1 MIIAAV
7 VLLLVTALTTPIW
20 SLATRKRRREAPEA
34 VVRRLD
40 VIGAVVLLVPAAV
53 AAALAAAAGPATGF
67 LASAVPV
74 VAALAAAA
82 GPATGFLASA
92 VPVVAALA
100 AVTGGGP
107 VVRTVLVAGGVG
119 VRPDTGSDAPGAPD
133 HEPGNDADTPDST
146 ENPGPGPAGT
156 GEGGPLRGGRVIGYL
171 ERLAVVTTLMAGWP
185 EGLAIILAVK
195 SLARYPELRAP
206 HAAEQFIM
214 GTFASVMWAVGMA
227 GIEHLLTH

>member
-1 MIIAAV
+1 MTTAAIT
-7 VLLLVTALTTPIW
+7 LLLLTALATPTW
-20 SLATRKRRREAPEA
+20 ALATRKKRNHAPVS

-40 VIGAVVLLVPAAV
+40 VIGAVVLLVLAGVTAVLAAV
-53 AAALAAAAGPATGF
+53 AA
-67 LASAVPV
+67 
-74 VAALAAAA
+74 
-82 GPATGFLASA
+82 PATGFLASA

-119 VRPDTGSDAPGAPD
+119 QRTGPEPDPEGSPDDGTGDDTDAPDSPAPAPTD
-133 HEPGNDADTPDST
+133 
-146 ENPGPGPAGT
+146 PA
-156 GEGGPLRGGRVIGYL
+156 EAGPLGGGRVIGYL

-227 GIEHLLTH
+227 GVEHLIR

>member
-1 MIIAAV
+1 MTTAAIT
-7 VLLLVTALTTPIW
+7 LLLLTALATPTW
-20 SLATRKRRREAPEA
+20 ALATRKKRNHAPVS

-40 VIGAVVLLVPAAV
+40 VIGAVVLLVLAGLTAVLAAV
-53 AAALAAAAGPATGF
+53 AA
-67 LASAVPV
+67 
-74 VAALAAAA
+74 
-82 GPATGFLASA
+82 PATGFLASA

-119 VRPDTGSDAPGAPD
+119 QRT
-133 HEPGNDADTPDST
+133 
-146 ENPGPGPAGT
+146 GPGPDP
-156 GEGGPLRGGRVIGYL
+156 EGSPDDGSGDDTDAPDSPAPAPADPADPAEAGPLRGGRVIGYL

-227 GIEHLLTH
+227 GVEHLIR

>member
-1 MIIAAV
+1 MTTAAIT
-7 VLLLVTALTTPIW
+7 LLLLTALATPTW
-20 SLATRKRRREAPEA
+20 ALATRKKRNHAPVS

-40 VIGAVVLLVPAAV
+40 VIGAVVLLVLAGVTAVLAAV
-53 AAALAAAAGPATGF
+53 AAPA
-67 LASAVPV
+67 S
-74 VAALAAAA
+74 
-82 GPATGFLASA
+82 GFLASA

-119 VRPDTGSDAPGAPD
+119 QRPGPGPDPEGSPDDGTGDDT
-133 HEPGNDADTPDST
+133 DTPDSPAPAPTDPT
-146 ENPGPGPAGT
+146 EA
-156 GEGGPLRGGRVIGYL
+156 GPLRGGRVIGYL

-227 GIEHLLTH
+227 GVEHLIR

>member
-1 MIIAAV
+1 MTTAAII
-7 VLLLVTALTTPIW
+7 LLLLTALTTPIW
-20 SLATRKRRREAPEA
+20 ALATRHRRRQAPVA
-34 VVRRLD
+34 VARRLD
-40 VIGAVVLLVPAAV
+40 VIGAVVLLALAAV
-53 AAALAAAAGPATGF
+53 AAVLAA
-67 LASAVPV
+67 V
-74 VAALAAAA
+74 A

-119 VRPDTGSDAPGAPD
+119 VRTGRGPDTPGND
-133 HEPGNDADTPDST
+133 EQPGNDAETPDAP
-146 ENPGPGPAGT
+146 EHPAPDSAADA
-156 GEGGPLRGGRVIGYL
+156 GPLRGGRVIGYL

-227 GIEHLLTH
+227 GVEHLVIR

>member
-1 MIIAAV
+1 MTTAAIT
-7 VLLLVTALTTPIW
+7 LLLLTALATPTW
-20 SLATRKRRREAPEA
+20 ALATRKKRNHAPVS

-40 VIGAVVLLVPAAV
+40 VIGAVVLLVLAGVTAVLAAV
-53 AAALAAAAGPATGF
+53 AAPA
-67 LASAVPV
+67 S
-74 VAALAAAA
+74 
-82 GPATGFLASA
+82 GFLASA

-119 VRPDTGSDAPGAPD
+119 QRPGPGPDPEGSPDDGTGDDT
-133 HEPGNDADTPDST
+133 DTPDS
-146 ENPGPGPAGT
+146 PAPAPT
-156 GEGGPLRGGRVIGYL
+156 DPAEAGPLRGGRVIGYL

-227 GIEHLLTH
+227 GVEHLIR

>member
-1 MIIAAV
+1 MTTAAI
-7 VLLLVTALTTPIW
+7 VLLSLTALATPVW
-20 SLATRKRRREAPEA
+20 ASVTRTRRSQAPVS

-40 VIGAVVLLVPAAV
+40 VIGAVVLLVLAAV
-53 AAALAAAAGPATGF
+53 AAVLAAT
-67 LASAVPV
+67 
-74 VAALAAAA
+74 A

-119 VRPDTGSDAPGAPD
+119 ARPDPGPDAGDPGDDSNAPD
-133 HEPGNDADTPDST
+133 TP
-146 ENPGPGPAGT
+146 ENPAPDPNRPTGT
-156 GEGGPLRGGRVIGYL
+156 TETGPLRGGRVIGYL
-171 ERLAVVTTLMAGWP
+171 ERLAVVSTLMAGWP

-227 GIEHLLTH
+227 GIEQLVIR

>member
-1 MIIAAV
+1 MTTAAIT
-7 VLLLVTALTTPIW
+7 LLLLTALATPTW
-20 SLATRKRRREAPEA
+20 ALATREKRNHAPVS

-40 VIGAVVLLVPAAV
+40 VIGAVVLLVLAGVTAVLAAV
-53 AAALAAAAGPATGF
+53 AAPATGF

-74 VAALAAAA
+74 VAALAAI
-82 GPATGFLASA
+82 
-92 VPVVAALA
+92 
-100 AVTGGGP
+100 TGGGP

-119 VRPDTGSDAPGAPD
+119 QRT
-133 HEPGNDADTPDST
+133 
-146 ENPGPGPAGT
+146 GPGPDP
-156 GEGGPLRGGRVIGYL
+156 EGSPDDGSGDDTDAPDSPAPAPADPAEAGPLRGGRVIGYL

-227 GIEHLLTH
+227 GVEHLIR

>member
-1 MIIAAV
+1 MTTAAIT
-7 VLLLVTALTTPIW
+7 LLLLTALATPTW
-20 SLATRKRRREAPEA
+20 VLATRKKRNHAPVS

-40 VIGAVVLLVPAAV
+40 VIGAVVLLVLAGVTAVLAAV
-53 AAALAAAAGPATGF
+53 AAPA
-67 LASAVPV
+67 S
-74 VAALAAAA
+74 
-82 GPATGFLASA
+82 GFLASA

-119 VRPDTGSDAPGAPD
+119 QRTGPGPDPEGSPDDGTGDD
-133 HEPGNDADTPDST
+133 TDTPDS
-146 ENPGPGPAGT
+146 PAPAPT
-156 GEGGPLRGGRVIGYL
+156 DPAEAGPLRGGRVIGYL

-214 GTFASVMWAVGMA
+214 GTFASVLWAVGMA
-227 GIEHLLTH
+227 GVEHLIR

>member
-53 AAALAAAAGPATGF
+53 A
-67 LASAVPV
+67 
-74 VAALAAAA
+74 AALAAAA

-156 GEGGPLRGGRVIGYL
+156 GEAGPLRGGRVIGYL

>member
-53 AAALAAAAGPATGF
+53 A
-67 LASAVPV
+67 
-74 VAALAAAA
+74 AALAAAA

>member
-1 MIIAAV
+1 MTTAAIT
-7 VLLLVTALTTPIW
+7 LLLLTALATPTW
-20 SLATRKRRREAPEA
+20 ALATREKRNHAPVS

-40 VIGAVVLLVPAAV
+40 VIGAVVLLVLAGVTAVLAAV
-53 AAALAAAAGPATGF
+53 ATPAG
-67 LASAVPV
+67 
-74 VAALAAAA
+74 
-82 GPATGFLASA
+82 GFLASA

-119 VRPDTGSDAPGAPD
+119 Q
-133 HEPGNDADTPDST
+133 H
-146 ENPGPGPAGT
+146 PGPGPDP
-156 GEGGPLRGGRVIGYL
+156 EGSPDDGSGDDTHAPDSPTPAPTDPAEAGPLRGGRVIGYL

-227 GIEHLLTH
+227 GVEHLIR

>member
-1 MIIAAV
+1 MTTAAI
-7 VLLLVTALTTPIW
+7 VLLLLTALTTPIW
-20 SLATRKRRREAPEA
+20 ALATRTRRGRAPVA

-40 VIGAVVLLVPAAV
+40 VIGAVVLLLLASIAAV
-53 AAALAAAAGPATGF
+53 
-67 LASAVPV
+67 
-74 VAALAAAA
+74 LAAAA

-119 VRPDTGSDAPGAPD
+119 ARTGRGPDAPDSPD
-133 HEPGNDADTPDST
+133 HEPGGDAESPDAPEHPAPDAD
-146 ENPGPGPAGT
+146 GPAGAT
-156 GEGGPLRGGRVIGYL
+156 DGGPLRGGRVIGYL

-227 GIEHLLTH
+227 GIEHLVIR

>member
-1 MIIAAV
+1 MTTAAIT
-7 VLLLVTALTTPIW
+7 LLLLTALATPTW
-20 SLATRKRRREAPEA
+20 ALATRKKRNHAPVS

-40 VIGAVVLLVPAAV
+40 VIGAVVLLVLAGVTAV
-53 AAALAAAAGPATGF
+53 LAAAAAPA
-67 LASAVPV
+67 S
-74 VAALAAAA
+74 
-82 GPATGFLASA
+82 GFLASA

-119 VRPDTGSDAPGAPD
+119 QRT
-133 HEPGNDADTPDST
+133 
-146 ENPGPGPAGT
+146 GPGPDP
-156 GEGGPLRGGRVIGYL
+156 EGSPDDGSGDDTDAPDSPAPAPADPAEAGPLRGGRVIGYL

-227 GIEHLLTH
+227 GVEHLIR

>member
-40 VIGAVVLLVPAAV
+40 VIGAVVLLMPAAV
-53 AAALAAAAGPATGF
+53 AAVLAAAAGPATGF

-74 VAALAAAA
+74 L
-82 GPATGFLASA
+82 
-92 VPVVAALA
+92 AALA

-146 ENPGPGPAGT
+146 ENPGPGPAGA
-156 GEGGPLRGGRVIGYL
+156 GEAGPLRGGRVIGYL

-227 GIEHLLTH
+227 GVEHLLTH

>member
-1 MIIAAV
+1 MTTAAIT
-7 VLLLVTALTTPIW
+7 LLLLTALATPTW
-20 SLATRKRRREAPEA
+20 ALATRKKRNHAPVS

-40 VIGAVVLLVPAAV
+40 VIGAVVLLVLAGLTAVLAAV
-53 AAALAAAAGPATGF
+53 AA
-67 LASAVPV
+67 
-74 VAALAAAA
+74 
-82 GPATGFLASA
+82 PATGFLASA

-119 VRPDTGSDAPGAPD
+119 QR
-133 HEPGNDADTPDST
+133 
-146 ENPGPGPAGT
+146 PGPGPDP
-156 GEGGPLRGGRVIGYL
+156 EGSPDDGSGDDTDAPDSPAPAPADPADPAEAGPLRGGRVIGYL

-227 GIEHLLTH
+227 GVEHLIR

>member
-1 MIIAAV
+1 MTTAAIT
-7 VLLLVTALTTPIW
+7 LLLLTALATPTW
-20 SLATRKRRREAPEA
+20 ALATREKRNHAPVS

-40 VIGAVVLLVPAAV
+40 VIGAVVLLVLAGVTAVLAAV
-53 AAALAAAAGPATGF
+53 AAPA
-67 LASAVPV
+67 S
-74 VAALAAAA
+74 
-82 GPATGFLASA
+82 GFLASA

-119 VRPDTGSDAPGAPD
+119 Q
-133 HEPGNDADTPDST
+133 H
-146 ENPGPGPAGT
+146 PGPGPDP
-156 GEGGPLRGGRVIGYL
+156 EGSPDDGSGDDTDAPDSPAPAPADPADPAEAGPLRGGRVIGYL

-227 GIEHLLTH
+227 GVEHLIR